1 MKKYK
6 HKNIDESFENI
17 FDSSLVDYS
26 GDMEQQDDQY
36 KRNQIKDWLT
46 NYVMNN
52 PLLNSDIPK
61 PAKRYRISDNYEI
74 PYIIGYIQFKLY
86 NKVHGSGLTELGEI
100 PDYMNIKRISND
112 LYINNWNI
120 SSEAPLL
127 TSFKNFPKEV
137 GKRLIFQTEEDIK
150 SLKGIPTIN
159 LNISNVDG
167 YSYRGG
173 EINLNNSVKS
183 IGTPSTNAKN
193 IFKEILLY
201 CDFIKGPNYG
211 QDEIKIQYG
220 AACTFPDD
228 KYMWYGFLRKLPH
241 SGKKYFVVDK
251 IVRNYVWGTT
261 NTTLTH
267 FILDDNGELIEDKDW

>member
-1 MKKYK
+1 
-6 HKNIDESFENI
+6 
-17 FDSSLVDYS
+17 
-26 GDMEQQDDQY
+26 
-36 KRNQIKDWLT
+36 
-46 NYVMNN
+46 
-52 PLLNSDIPK
+52 
-61 PAKRYRISDNYEI
+61 
-74 PYIIGYIQFKLY
+74 
-86 NKVHGSGLTELGEI
+86 
-100 PDYMNIKRISND
+100 
-112 LYINNWNI
+112 
-120 SSEAPLL
+120 
-127 TSFKNFPKEV
+127 V

-228 KYMWYGFLRKLPH
+228 KYM
-241 SGKKYFVVDK
+241 
-251 IVRNYVWGTT
+251 
-261 NTTLTH
+261 
-267 FILDDNGELIEDKDW
+267 